1 MGSQGGSCRF
11 GLGCL
16 ARCRSQLHTSTS
28 LRLLFLQQDHKS
40 FKTTPIAAQLSGLER
55 SGSCPIESSR
65 IPGAP
70 TYQGGPSLRPV
81 DAFIS
86 ESSVLA
92 FCRFSGLYNI
102 FRCHNCQVPQ
112 HAIEFLLHRSCSCL
126 EILVALKCLRKC
138 IRWHAIPLSPV
149 PFIIHLIF
157 IIFEIP
163 TLPSPSISS
172 QLLLKKI
179 SKSLLSISNYNGR
192 RSHSREKPQAPQVP
206 QPFSLTTITYTFIDY
221 GRFWLYRI
229 QDSDPSS

>member
-1 MGSQGGSCRF
+1 MPLRVRLF
-11 GLGCL
+11 GALQITTQPQPHSAFSSYNKITNLSRPPPSPLSFL
-16 ARCRSQLHTSTS
+16 ASRDLVVA
-28 LRLLFLQQDHKS
+28 RLNH
-40 FKTTPIAAQLSGLER
+40 PE
-55 SGSCPIESSR
+55 
-65 IPGAP
+65 
-70 TYQGGPSLRPV
+70 YQGLRRTKEGQAFVPSMPLSPIIR
-81 DAFIS
+81 A
-86 ESSVLA
+86 SVL
-92 FCRFSGLYNI
+92 SI
-102 FRCHNCQVPQ
+102 FRAVQYFPLPQ
-112 HAIEFLLHRSCSCL
+112 LPSTTTSNAIEFSLHRSCSCQ

-149 PFIIHLIF
+149 PFIHLIF

-172 QLLLKKI
+172 QLLPKKI

-206 QPFSLTTITYTFIDY
+206 QPLSLTTITYTFIDY